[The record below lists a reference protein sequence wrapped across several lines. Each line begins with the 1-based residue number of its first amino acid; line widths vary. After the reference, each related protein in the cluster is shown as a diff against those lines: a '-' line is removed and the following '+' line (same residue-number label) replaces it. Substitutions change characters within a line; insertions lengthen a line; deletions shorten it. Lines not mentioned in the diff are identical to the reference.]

1 MTVTLGE
8 TVIAIGNEHATMMIE
23 ETETEMTGR
32 ETVVEGTATGT

>member
-8 TVIAIGNEHATMMIE
+8 TVIAIGNEHATMTIE

-32 ETVVEGTATGT
+32 ETVVEGTVTGT

>member
-8 TVIAIGNEHATMMIE
+8 TVIAIANELTTVTIE

-32 ETVVEGTATGT
+32 ETVIEGTVTGT